1 MGIGF
6 SGLTALLSCGSKL
19 TGTRKIITHIYIIYN
34 IWNVKKGEWHKMEIF
49 FLVCEICEGK
59 AQLITH
65 RGKRSEG
72 WLSDLPKDLK
82 VGDVFVGR
90 LKGNERITERS
101 TLPKFIAKAY
111 DFQKSIEKVER
122 KFGLTQ

>member
-1 MGIGF
+1 MGIRF
-6 SGLTALLSCGSKL
+6 SGLTALLSCGAKL
-19 TGTRKIITHIYIIYN
+19 TGTRKITTHIYIIYN
-34 IWNVKKGEWHKMEIF
+34 IWNVEKGERHKMETF

-111 DFQKSIEKVER
+111 DFQKSIEEVER